1 MKSVNLSEALFFP
14 GHAPRRRKRPSQEL
28 PMAEAVALSG
38 PEREHAL
45 ATRKALVVVES
56 EGTVFDS
63 LAVRHRN
70 AYLPAFVSCFAFG
83 AEYEECASLW
93 INAALNSRLR
103 GQDPLVILLY
113 SLRKLEKSHPSARRM
128 AVTGSLE
135 NLISKR
141 HIPLLSLAESPE
153 GSPERLILDWL
164 SMASSLLDV
173 EIDAPCFPQ
182 AKQFFSLLRDA
193 APNVQVLAHSSVDEA
208 LALHEWE
215 MAGLGDAFL
224 RLAGRERGDFSSYL
238 RQAMEN
244 GFDSVPLLV
253 VGSTLRSWQA
263 AQAVCARF
271 YPILPGKEDASWEFL
286 AEEYF
291 PSFIRGEAGLLKR
304 DVGEFMQMIRED

>member
-1 MKSVNLSEALFFP
+1 VNLSEALLFP
-14 GHAPRRRKRPSQEL
+14 GRAPRRRKRPSNDIQA
-28 PMAEAVALSG
+28 AEAVSLSG
-38 PEREHAL
+38 QEREQAL
-45 ATRKALVVVES
+45 ATRKALIVVES

-63 LAVRHRN
+63 LAARHRR
-70 AYLPAFVSCFAFG
+70 AYLPAFVSCFSFG
-83 AEYEECASLW
+83 AGLEECATLW

-113 SLRKLEKSHPSARRM
+113 SLRRLEKIHPSPRRLAA
-128 AVTGSLE
+128 AVCLE
-135 NLISKR
+135 NLIAQR
-141 HIPLLSLAESPE
+141 HIPLLSLAESPD
-153 GSPERLILDWL
+153 GSSERLILDWL
-164 SMASSLLDV
+164 SMASSLLED
-173 EIDAPCFPQ
+173 EGEAPCYPQ
-182 AKQFFSLLRDA
+182 AKLFFSLLRDA

-238 RQAMEN
+238 RQAIEN

-253 VGSTLRSWQA
+253 IGSTLKSWQA

-271 YPILPGKEDASWEFL
+271 YPILPGKEDDSWEFL
-286 AEEYF
+286 SKEYF

-304 DVGEFMQMIRED
+304 DVGDFMRMIFED